1 MRRRAIFVYFPHC
14 EVLDFAGPL
23 QAIHELNAYV
33 DEPYEIVHCGTAQT
47 ATADQGLVLGG
58 LQPLPE
64 PRANDCIF
72 IPGFPVRHG
81 VPRGLTRWLKSSE
94 GAGARIFAVCT
105 GAFVL
110 AQAGLLDERRCT
122 THWKRTTEL
131 EERFPQCTVQTGRLF
146 VRDGNITTSAGI
158 SAGIDMTLDFIAQE
172 HGAALAAAVAR
183 EMVVYIRRDGTQKQE
198 SVYLDYR
205 THIDPAIHAVQ
216 DWLIAHPAEH
226 STLEDLAK
234 IANMS
239 TRNLTRAFLKATGVS
254 IAAYRQRLR
263 LEHAKA
269 LLANPQLSIENVAER
284 SGFADARQFRRLW
297 RGTYGVSPRETRLRT
312 TRKEPGESGAAAD

>member
-1 MRRRAIFVYFPHC
+1 MKRRAIFVYFPHC

-33 DEPYEIVHCGTAQT
+33 SGKYEIVHCGVSQS
-47 ATADQGLVLGG
+47 ATAAQGLVLGA

-64 PRANDCIF
+64 ARADDCIF
-72 IPGFPVRHG
+72 VPGFPVNLG
-81 VPRGLTRWLKSSE
+81 IPRGLARWLKSSE
-94 GAGARIFAVCT
+94 RAGARIFAVCT

-110 AQAGLLDERRCT
+110 AQAGLLDGRRCT
-122 THWKRTTEL
+122 THWKRTNEL
-131 EERFPQCTVQTGRLF
+131 QQRFPECTVQTGRLF
-146 VRDGNITTSAGI
+146 VREGNITTSAGV
-158 SAGIDMTLDFIAQE
+158 SAGIDMTLDFIEQE

-183 EMVVYIRRDGTQKQE
+183 EMVVYIRRDGSQKQE

-234 IANMS
+234 VARMS

-254 IAAYRQRLR
+254 IATYRQRLR

-269 LLANPQLSIENVAER
+269 LLANPQLSIESVAER
-284 SGFADARQFRRLW
+284 SGFADARQLRRLW
-297 RGTYGVSPRETRLRT
+297 RGAYGVSPRQSRVQ
-312 TRKEPGESGAAAD
+312 

>member
-1 MRRRAIFVYFPHC
+1 MKRRAIFVYFPHC

-23 QAIHELNAYV
+23 QAMHELNAYV
-33 DEPYEIVHCGTAQT
+33 PDAYEIVHCGVAPT
-47 ATADQGLVLGG
+47 ATADQGLVLAA

-64 PRANDCIF
+64 TRTGDCIF
-72 IPGFPVRHG
+72 IPGFPVK
-81 VPRGLTRWLKSSE
+81 RGLPKGLTAWLKTSDRS
-94 GAGARIFAVCT
+94 GARIFSVCT

-110 AQAGLLDERRCT
+110 AQAGLLDGRRCT
-122 THWKRTTEL
+122 THWKRTDEL
-131 EERFPQCTVQTGRLF
+131 RARFPECSVQTGRLF
-146 VRDGNITTSAGI
+146 VREGNITTSAGV
-158 SAGIDMTLDFIAQE
+158 SAGIDMTLDFIQQE
-172 HGAALAAAVAR
+172 HGAAIAAAVAR
-183 EMVVYIRRDGTQKQE
+183 ELVVYIRRDGTHKQE

-234 IANMS
+234 IAQMS
-239 TRNLTRAFLKATGVS
+239 TRNLTRAFQKATGVS
-254 IAAYRQRLR
+254 IATYRQRLR

-284 SGFADARQFRRLW
+284 SGFADARQLRRLW
-297 RGTYGVSPRETRLRT
+297 RGTYGVSPRQSRA
-312 TRKEPGESGAAAD
+312 SNM